1 MEKMKDFQGY
11 YMCSTGDLNSAAAS
25 LEDLA
30 SLINDVGIG
39 TLQRELGI
47 EMNFVFDE

>member
-1 MEKMKDFQGY
+1 MLY
-11 YMCSTGDLNSAAAS
+11 STGDLNCAAVS

-39 TLQRELGI
+39 NLQRELGI
-47 EMNFVFDE
+47 DMNVVFDE